1 MRYKNVPA
9 TRCRQCMAR
18 LGAIRAGVGIM
29 NLWPGSKV
37 LNWVPTGIAFAA
49 LAALWPASAQ
59 TADSHPDFSGKWQR
73 NAMDPELPSSGPGPL
88 VNLRR
93 PMDDHTPNGGGDP
106 LPLVGDYNNPIL
118 KPAAAAVVKKA
129 GELSLGGRINPDP
142 SNQCAA
148 YEPPYAFTIQL
159 GVQFVWNGDELL
171 MLYPQDDQ
179 VRHVRM
185 NGTHPKNLAP
195 KPMGDSVAHWEGD
208 TLVIDTVGVKVGPVS
223 MVDRYG
229 TPHSAA
235 MHLVERY
242 RLIDVNDAKAAL
254 AYHVRRTGPAG
265 AFPVDPKSGNGL
277 QMTYTVEDPEVFTT
291 PWTANITYLRSL
303 AGWAEQICAENIVEY
318 WPGMNIGVPKA
329 DKPEF

>member
-1 MRYKNVPA
+1 MDLWTGDKVRNCVS
-9 TRCRQCMAR
+9 
-18 LGAIRAGVGIM
+18 AG
-29 NLWPGSKV
+29 LA
-37 LNWVPTGIAFAA
+37 LAA
-49 LAALWPASAQ
+49 LAAFWPASAQ
-59 TADSHPDFSGKWQR
+59 TADTHPDFAGRWQR
-73 NAMDPELPSSGPGPL
+73 NAMDPELPASGPGPL

-185 NGTHPKNLAP
+185 NATHPRNLIP

-254 AYHVRRTGPAG
+254 AFHVRRTGPAG
-265 AFPVDPKSGNGL
+265 AFPVDPKSGEGL
-277 QMTYTVEDPEVFTT
+277 RMTYTVEDPEVFTT

-318 WPGMNIGVPKA
+318 WPGENIAVPKA
-329 DKPEF
+329 GKPEF